1 MARAF
6 KKKNQ
11 SSASKPVHAEFFF
24 VCLFVCWVFFFL
36 QDTSREKIHTKT
48 KVNLFIWML
57 DNFATTGEVLS
68 YVVILMT

>member
-6 KKKNQ
+6 KKNQ

-24 VCLFVCWVFFFL
+24 L
-36 QDTSREKIHTKT
+36 QDTNREKIHTKT

-57 DNFATTGEVLS
+57 DNFATTGEILC